1 MEYIYGVQHTQEIV
15 AIGLPFVWCGLVLGI
30 SFIETPLK
38 FRAPGITIP
47 LGLGIGRLVFRA
59 LNASELAIACVLLI
73 VVARQAAHWQL
84 VMLAALVALLLLQTL
99 WLRRRLDRR
108 ALRLIAGDALPSS
121 SLHLI
126 YIAVE
131 TVKLIALPAL
141 GVALADRFIT

>member
-1 MEYIYGVQHTQEIV
+1 MQHAQEIV

-38 FRAPGITIP
+38 FRAPGITLP

-59 LNASELAIACVLLI
+59 LNAGELAIACVLLI
-73 VVARQAAHWQL
+73 VVARQAARWQL
-84 VMLAALVALLLLQTL
+84 VMLAALVALLLLQSL
-99 WLRRRLDRR
+99 WLRPRLDRR
-108 ALRLIAGDALPSS
+108 TLRLIAGEALPSS

-126 YIAVE
+126 YIVLEA
-131 TVKLIALPAL
+131 VKLIALPAL